1 MARIENGS
9 AWGSLLAGAASIATM
24 PVAIY
29 LTRFSESYDLL
40 HAGFATPMAAGLG
53 FVALVLGRRAG
64 RRVSL
69 SLGAGEHGRLA
80 RAGRVLGVVGLC
92 MAAAGLVSLGV
103 YGLLEYVGSR
113 D

>member
-1 MARIENGS
+1 VGATRNGA
-9 AWGSLLAGAASIATM
+9 AWGSFLTGLASIATL

-29 LTRFSESYDLL
+29 VTRFSDSYDLL
-40 HAGFATPMAAGLG
+40 HAGFAIPVAAGLG
-53 FVALVLGRRAG
+53 LAALVLGRRAG

-69 SLGAGEHGRLA
+69 SIATDGNGGLA
-80 RAGRVLGVVGLC
+80 RAGRVLGCVGLC

-113 D
+113 N